1 MQSYKITEDAK
12 VDLIEIAHYTLNK
25 WGKDTFI
32 KYRNGLEKAFNA
44 IAKQTSIKK
53 IFSEKLSD
61 VFVKKYKHHYIFYI
75 NQKNTVIIIAV
86 IHEKRD
92 ILSHLTRRLES

>member
-25 WGKDTFI
+25 WGKEAFI

-44 IAKQTSIKK
+44 ITKQTT
-53 IFSEKLSD
+53 
-61 VFVKKYKHHYIFYI
+61 VKKNIF
-75 NQKNTVIIIAV
+75 
-86 IHEKRD
+86 
-92 ILSHLTRRLES
+92 